1 MAGPADFRV
10 SETLRSG
17 REVIVR
23 ALRPDDREKIASEI
37 VAARGAALVPP
48 FEHPDVVAG
57 QGTVGLEL
65 AAAARARNLDIKS
78 VYVPCSGGGL
88 VAGCALALRA
98 AYPECAVHA
107 VEPSEMLKDPALEAR
122 AREVSKHLRC
132 VVCQNETI
140 DESDADIAKD
150 MRLLLRTRILAGDSN
165 EQVIQ
170 FLVSRYGDYVLL
182 KPRFTA
188 RTYLL
193 WFGPFIVLPLGA
205 FVVYDR
211 ALAAEQTVSTAQ

>member
-1 MAGPADFRV
+1 MRV
-10 SETLRSG
+10 FVLLF
-17 REVIVR
+17 
-23 ALRPDDREKIASEI
+23 ALLFAP
-37 VAARGAALVPP
+37 VLTG
-48 FEHPDVVAG
+48 
-57 QGTVGLEL
+57 
-65 AAAARARNLDIKS
+65 
-78 VYVPCSGGGL
+78 
-88 VAGCALALRA
+88 
-98 AYPECAVHA
+98 AVHA

-140 DESDADIAKD
+140 DESNADIAKD

-170 FLVSRYGDYVLL
+170 FLVGRYGDYVLL

-193 WFGPFIVLPLGA
+193 WFGPFIVLLAGA
-205 FVVYDR
+205 FVVYR
-211 ALAAEQTVSTAQ
+211 RLRGTPAASPAPLTPEEKAALEELAPGERTP